1 MDFVRKA
8 IDEVTERLRSIASM
22 PGHDDVTEEGDAVL
36 RRLCHVEPV
45 PVPEGFPVLYAWADP
60 NDAYRLA
67 GQGDEKPT
75 YGLSRMGWRL
85 ASLGAS
91 RNPSIRAATPTPL
104 PTPGRASHV
113 VHKAKE
119 ECLPVEIKLRWLN
132 DVYVVDNGAFEVAR
146 KAAWDKAG
154 GEGREKITDG
164 ELNECILATA
174 RTIVP

>member
-1 MDFVRKA
+1 DGSYGLASTEIGNTLRIDFHDDGSGKKKPRDVDFVRKA

-45 PVPEGFPVLYAWADP
+45 PVPEGFPILYAWADP

-91 RNPSIRAATPTPL
+91 
-104 PTPGRASHV
+104 
-113 VHKAKE
+113 
-119 ECLPVEIKLRWLN
+119 
-132 DVYVVDNGAFEVAR
+132 
-146 KAAWDKAG
+146 
-154 GEGREKITDG
+154 
-164 ELNECILATA
+164 
-174 RTIVP
+174 